1 MVETGVTL
9 SCTRGTC
16 RIDLVQIAEH
26 GLHRRMQAVKI
37 ESIKA
42 DLFAARRQ
50 VVVVC
55 PQPPDKIEHVR
66 ISPHPG
72 WKTIKPCESIDCVR
86 VVVLAFNV
94 SVYPVGI
101 GKVCLDGDSRKVLF
115 RNEPLCDLGTFAIE
129 LMRPVRCF
137 ADEYETA

>member
-9 SCTRGTC
+9 PCTRGTR

-55 PQPPDKIEHVR
+55 PQPPDKIEHVS
-66 ISPHPG
+66 ISPHPR
-72 WKTIKPCESIDCVR
+72 WKTVEPCESIHRVR
-86 VVVLAFNV
+86 VVVFASNV
-94 SVYPVGI
+94 SVYQVGI
-101 GKVCLDGDSRKVLF
+101 GKVCLYGDGRKALF
-115 RNEPLCDLGTFAIE
+115 GNEPLCDLGT
-129 LMRPVRCF
+129 
-137 ADEYETA
+137 